1 MSFSDRDHESGKLKL
16 ELDKQRERGK
26 KNKNQGNDKDGGEVD
41 QMERFLNMVEWGN
54 VPKPTG
60 WEEGDEDREKERVE
74 DAPLEH
80 GEVEDVMELA
90 KRLGAVDV
98 AEAGQHQ

>member
-1 MSFSDRDHESGKLKL
+1 MSFADNE
-16 ELDKQRERGK
+16 DKRKAK
-26 KNKNQGNDKDGGEVD
+26 KENKAGNKEDEGEVD

-60 WEEGDEDREKERVE
+60 WEEGDEERVR
-74 DAPLEH
+74 DALEP
-80 GEVEDVMELA
+80 GEVQDAMELA

-98 AEAGQHQ
+98 NGADKQQ

>member
-1 MSFSDRDHESGKLKL
+1 MSFSDHDHQRGNQSRQKGKGK
-16 ELDKQRERGK
+16 GK
-26 KNKNQGNDKDGGEVD
+26 KNKNTDKGDGDVEGEVD
-41 QMERFLNMVEWGN
+41 QMERFLNMVDWGN

-60 WEEGDEDREKERVE
+60 WEEGDEDRVK
-74 DAPLEH
+74 DALEP

-98 AEAGQHQ
+98 GVDVAEEQEQK

>member
-1 MSFSDRDHESGKLKL
+1 MSFSDHQYSEKRK
-16 ELDKQRERGK
+16 GK
-26 KNKNQGNDKDGGEVD
+26 KNKNNGNGKKDTVDGEGGGEAEVD
-41 QMERFLNMVEWGN
+41 QMERFLNMVDWGH

-60 WEEGDEDREKERVE
+60 WEEGDEERVK
-74 DAPLEH
+74 DALEP

-98 AEAGQHQ
+98 NVADVQGQEQDQK

>member
-1 MSFSDRDHESGKLKL
+1 MSFADDE
-16 ELDKQRERGK
+16 DKRKAK
-26 KNKNQGNDKDGGEVD
+26 KENKAGNKEDEGEVD

-60 WEEGDEDREKERVE
+60 WEEGDEERVR
-74 DAPLEH
+74 DALEP
-80 GEVEDVMELA
+80 GEVQDAMELA

-98 AEAGQHQ
+98 NGADKQQ